1 MSAGSGAGAG
11 VPPIPPLI
19 PPSLAGPP
27 LGPVVLPSSIPAA
40 WLREIKDAVKANQ
53 PSMLMTLLGSSLLS
67 AVIAAGTA
75 FGTAYFTI
83 KANGDLEIRKAELAA
98 RQDALK
104 ESLSAYDRLDEKFSQ
119 LLIQLKGV
127 SQLIQITQAHHRP
140 SANIRNE
147 LQSLGVSEGT
157 ILALKADSHFP
168 AQIWQVVDPPLG
180 DLARAIHDADSDLG
194 KFPAAAAKIELD
206 LSKAIEVVRH
216 QKVELQAGYFK

>member
-1 MSAGSGAGAG
+1 M
-11 VPPIPPLI
+11 LI
-19 PPSLAGPP
+19 
-27 LGPVVLPSSIPAA
+27 
-40 WLREIKDAVKANQ
+40 
-53 PSMLMTLLGSSLLS
+53 TLLGSSLLS

-98 RQDALK
+98 RQDELK
-104 ESLSAYDRLDEKFSQ
+104 ESMTAYDRLDEKTQPTPYS
-119 LLIQLKGV
+119 IEGV

-140 SANIRNE
+140 SANIRSE

-180 DLARAIHDADSDLG
+180 ELAYAIHNADSDLG
-194 KFPAAAAKIELD
+194 KFP
-206 LSKAIEVVRH
+206 
-216 QKVELQAGYFK
+216 GG